1 MGDFIKDLNIID
13 FLGML
18 LPGAFV
24 ALCFSIQHPGAWQ
37 VLANAFGCEL
47 SVSMRIAVILVAGYV
62 AGMLLHELGD
72 RLEKLLWHVPILNPR
87 LYAAHRTTLLKREA
101 ESINAESQ
109 WNQTCSPKFFE
120 SMKLLWKE
128 WKMCV
133 FTPISASAVIA
144 VLLMAACALP
154 LRWGVMLGIVLSAV
168 LYVANVWALRD
179 RFQVDSGG
187 EGYTIQAIRRVLEG
201 DAEYYSHA
209 KQDQES
215 QRKRNLFDGFRSS
228 ARNLLLALIFLR
240 AYATAKEG
248 NLCSLIQTQMGKFP
262 TQFVTGGAMLLLLI
276 RYYHYS
282 YLKYKYCYEDNI
294 FERNRTQDASHQDCG
309 TGVGC

>member
-87 LYAAHRTTLLKREA
+87 LYAAHWTTLLKREV
-101 ESINAESQ
+101 ESAGAAARRGKA
-109 WNQTCSPKFFE
+109 CSPKLFK
-120 SMKLLWKE
+120 SMKLVWKK
-128 WKMCV
+128 WKLCV
-133 FTPISASAVIA
+133 FNSFVASAVIA

-154 LRWGVMLGIVLSAV
+154 LWGGVVLGIALFAV
-168 LYVANVWALRD
+168 LCIANAWVLGD

-209 KQDQES
+209 KQDKES

-240 AYATAKEG
+240 AYATAREG
-248 NLCSLIQTQMGKFP
+248 NLCSLIQTQMGRFP
-262 TQFVTGGAMLLLLI
+262 TQFVIGGAMLLLVI

-282 YLKYKYCYEDNI
+282 YLKYKYCYEDNV
-294 FERNRTQDASHQDCG
+294 FERNKTQDASHQDCD
-309 TGVGC
+309 TEAGC

>member
-1 MGDFIKDLNIID
+1 
-13 FLGML
+13 
-18 LPGAFV
+18 
-24 ALCFSIQHPGAWQ
+24 
-37 VLANAFGCEL
+37 
-47 SVSMRIAVILVAGYV
+47 
-62 AGMLLHELGD
+62 
-72 RLEKLLWHVPILNPR
+72 
-87 LYAAHRTTLLKREA
+87 
-101 ESINAESQ
+101 
-109 WNQTCSPKFFE
+109 
-120 SMKLLWKE
+120 
-128 WKMCV
+128 
-133 FTPISASAVIA
+133 
-144 VLLMAACALP
+144 
-154 LRWGVMLGIVLSAV
+154 MLGIVLSAV
-168 LYVANVWALRD
+168 LYIANVLILWDWFPA
-179 RFQVDSGG
+179 DSGG
-187 EGYTIQAIRRVLEG
+187 KGYTIQAIRRVLEG

-282 YLKYKYCYEDNI
+282 YLKYKYCYEDSI

>member
-101 ESINAESQ
+101 ESINAEIQ
-109 WNQTCSPKFFE
+109 WNQTCSFKFFE

-168 LYVANVWALRD
+168 LYIANVLILWDWFPA
-179 RFQVDSGG
+179 DSGG
-187 EGYTIQAIRRVLEG
+187 KGYTIQAIRRVLEG

-209 KQDQES
+209 KQDQGS

>member
-168 LYVANVWALRD
+168 LYIANVLVLWDWFPA
-179 RFQVDSGG
+179 DSGG
-187 EGYTIQAIRRVLEG
+187 KGYTIQAIRRVLEG